1 MEIVETSIVN
11 ALTVEAA
18 DNVLA
23 KAEHI
28 YDPNYGA
35 NSSTLKDDDRYQD
48 AINQEVW
55 ESPKAVDV
63 ADVRDVV
70 QGVGYVSY
78 SGQVLSETQKKRA
91 RTNIGASPDTFYNV
105 NDDLNVAG
113 SYTNRTTAR
122 AAVPEGKRRVGMV
135 ITYKTLIDGI
145 SKWIEEQ
152 YVGTDIDTQAWT
164 DPESWVD
171 YRNILACSLADCW
184 KPSTLYNI
192 NDLVIVC
199 SQLYRCKITHTSANS
214 WSSSEG
220 AKWVEHRM
228 DCDLKNL
235 NNKIDYLDASV
246 SQLETNLQTIL
257 ANIEN
262 RIKALENK

>member
-55 ESPKAVDV
+55 ESPKAVEI
-63 ADVRDVV
+63 ADVKEVA
-70 QGVGYVSY
+70 QGIGYVSY
-78 SGQVLSETQKKRA
+78 SSQVLSKTQKKQA

-105 NDDLNVAG
+105 NDDLYVAG
-113 SYTNRTTAR
+113 SYTNRATAR
-122 AAVPEGKRRVGMV
+122 VSVPEGKRRVGMV

-145 SKWIEEQ
+145 SRWVEEQ
-152 YVGTDIDTQAWT
+152 YIGTSTDTQDWT
-164 DPESWVD
+164 DPGNWID
-171 YRNILACSLADCW
+171 YRDNLAGSFADCW
-184 KPSTLYNI
+184 RPSTLYNI

-199 SQLYRCKITHTSANS
+199 NQLYKCKITHTSASTWNS
-214 WSSSEG
+214 TEAG
-220 AKWVEHRM
+220 KWVEHSI
-228 DCDLKNL
+228 DHDIS
-235 NNKIDYLDASV
+235 KIDILDAS
-246 SQLETNLQTIL
+246 IL
-257 ANIEN
+257 HMKNIITELVN
-262 RIKALENK
+262 RIESLENK

>member
-55 ESPKAVDV
+55 ESPKAVEI
-63 ADVRDVV
+63 ADVKEVA

-78 SGQVLSETQKKRA
+78 SGQSLSETQKKQARA
-91 RTNIGASPDTFYNV
+91 NICASPDTFYNV

-113 SYTNRTTAR
+113 SYTNRVTAR
-122 AAVPEGKRRVGMV
+122 AAVPERKRRVGMV
-135 ITYKTLIDGI
+135 ITYKTLIDGV
-145 SKWIEEQ
+145 SRWVEEQ
-152 YVGTDIDTQAWT
+152 YIGTSTDTRAWT
-164 DPESWVD
+164 DSESWID
-171 YRNILACSLADCW
+171 YRDNLADSLADFW
-184 KPSTLYNI
+184 RPSTLYSI
-192 NDLVIVC
+192 NDLAIVC
-199 SQLYRCKITHTSANS
+199 NKLYKCKITHTSATAWN
-214 WSSSEG
+214 SSETG
-220 AKWVEHRM
+220 KWVEYSI
-228 DCDLKNL
+228 DVELKNM
-235 NNKIDYLDASV
+235 KDIITALD
-246 SQLETNLQTIL
+246 
-257 ANIEN
+257 N